1 VLHIRPDELR
11 VDEPLRNLGLDSL
24 MAVEIKNRLQ
34 VETGVNVPLVR
45 FLEGASVAALVLW
58 VQTETKLSRL
68 RRSDGL
74 GAETAVMEELAI

>member
-1 VLHIRPDELR
+1 
-11 VDEPLRNLGLDSL
+11 

-34 VETGVNVPLVR
+34 VETGVNVPLAR
-45 FLEGASVAALVLW
+45 FLEGTSVAALALW

-68 RRSDGL
+68 KRTDGL